1 MTLKTTKEQGFTVVE
16 GVLLTVIVAMI
27 AGVGY
32 YVYNS
37 QKQIDK
43 TYLQTANSSVAPSA
57 KKPTTKIAT
66 STPVG
71 KPSPVAG
78 GITKAPA
85 DSLTPASGVCYPAS
99 SSPVSI
105 TINPDV
111 ADPRC
116 VKVTSAQTLSVT
128 NSTKQEITVS
138 IGGKSL
144 TLSAGATQSISDSFG
159 SYLESG
165 VHNVHASNYGGGS
178 GPEIWLQ

>member
-1 MTLKTTKEQGFTVVE
+1 MEYRIRNQNGFSAIE
-16 GVLLTVIVAMI
+16 ALLIVIILGMLG
-27 AGVGY
+27 GVGY

-43 TYLQTANSSVAPSA
+43 AYSQTANSSVVPST
-57 KKPTTKIAT
+57 KKPTPKTAT
-66 STPVG
+66 SSPVS

-85 DSLTPASGVCYPAS
+85 DSQTTASGVCYPAS
-99 SSPVSI
+99 SSLVSI

-116 VKVTSAQTLSVT
+116 VKVTSTQTLSVT

-144 TLSAGATQSISDSFG
+144 TLPAGATQSISDSFG
-159 SYLESG
+159 SYLEPG